1 MKLRAWPSLSLRALV
16 LAAAPILFFVAILLV
31 PSAAWAQG
39 NPLGPEFRVNTYTT
53 NYQTGP
59 AVASDASGRFVV
71 VWSSLSQDGDSN
83 GVFGQRYA
91 RTGEPLGPEFRVNT
105 YTTDFQGI
113 PAVASDS
120 SGNFV
125 VVWQSLGQDGDSH
138 GVFGQRY
145 ASIGA
150 PLGPE
155 FRVNTYTTE
164 DQRHPT
170 VASDSSGKFV
180 VVWSSA
186 SQDGSNDGVFGQ
198 VFTSAGVPL
207 GPEFQLNTYTTSS
220 QAFPDVA
227 SDSSGNLVVVWSS
240 PQDGSS
246 SGVFGERYDRTGAP
260 LGPEFRVNTYT
271 TNTQFGP
278 DVASGSSGTFVVV
291 WQSYHQDG
299 SSFGVFGQIYDG
311 SGAPLGPQF
320 RVNTNMTNYQGHP
333 AVASD
338 SSGTFVVVWQSYS
351 QKPFPGW
358 YDIFGQ
364 RYSAIAPVEVMHFRV
379 E

>member
-1 MKLRAWPSLSLRALV
+1 
-16 LAAAPILFFVAILLV
+16 
-31 PSAAWAQG
+31 
-39 NPLGPEFRVNTYTT
+39 
-53 NYQTGP
+53 
-59 AVASDASGRFVV
+59 VASDSSGNFVV

-83 GVFGQRYA
+83 GIFGQRYA
-91 RTGEPLGPEFRVNT
+91 GTGEPLGPEFRVNT
-105 YTTDFQGI
+105 YTTDFQAI

-145 ASIGA
+145 DSTGA

-155 FRVNTYTTE
+155 FRVNTYTTA
-164 DQRHPT
+164 DQRHPA
-170 VASDSSGKFV
+170 VASDSSGRFV
-180 VVWSSA
+180 VVWSSF
-186 SQDGSNDGVFGQ
+186 SQDGSDDGVFGQ
-198 VFTSAGVPL
+198 VFTSSGVPL
-207 GPEFQLNTYTTSS
+207 GPEFQLNTYTTSA
-220 QAFPDVA
+220 QAFPDLV

-240 PQDGSS
+240 PQDGSG
-246 SGVFGERYDRTGAP
+246 SGVFGKRYDITGAP

-278 DVASGSSGTFVVV
+278 AVASGSSGNFVVV

-299 SSFGVFGQIYDG
+299 SSFGVFGQLYDS
-311 SGAPLGPQF
+311 SGAPIGPQF
-320 RVNTNMTNYQGHP
+320 RVNTNTTDYQGHP
-333 AVASD
+333 AAASD
-338 SSGTFVVVWQSYS
+338 SSGNFVVVWQSNS
-351 QKPFPGW
+351 QNPFPGW

-364 RYSAIAPVEVMHFRV
+364 RYSAITPVEVTSFLV

>member
-91 RTGEPLGPEFRVNT
+91 STGEPLGPEFRVNT
-105 YTTDFQGI
+105 YTTAYQGQT
-113 PAVASDS
+113 AVGADAA
-120 SGNFV
+120 GNFV
-125 VVWQSLGQDGDSH
+125 VVWDSSYCGPGAFF

-145 ASIGA
+145 AST
-150 PLGPE
+150 GP
-155 FRVNTYTTE
+155 
-164 DQRHPT
+164 
-170 VASDSSGKFV
+170 
-180 VVWSSA
+180 
-186 SQDGSNDGVFGQ
+186 
-198 VFTSAGVPL
+198 
-207 GPEFQLNTYTTSS
+207 
-220 QAFPDVA
+220 
-227 SDSSGNLVVVWSS
+227 
-240 PQDGSS
+240 
-246 SGVFGERYDRTGAP
+246 P

-271 TNTQFGP
+271 TNTQ
-278 DVASGSSGTFVVV
+278 SS
-291 WQSYHQDG
+291 Q
-299 SSFGVFGQIYDG
+299 
-311 SGAPLGPQF
+311 
-320 RVNTNMTNYQGHP
+320 

-338 SSGTFVVVWQSYS
+338 SSGNFVVVWSS
-351 QKPFPGW
+351 QFQDGS
-358 YDIFGQ
+358 DFGIFGQ
-364 RYSAIAPVEVMHFRV
+364 RFSQIVPVELMHFRV